1 MSSKFSTN
9 VEGKIHEI
17 RLDAKKGYQALFEV
31 ISNSIYS
38 KNKEL
43 RKEKNANFQTM
54 IPRELFEE
62 INAFLTEKGMT
73 KVDFIKK
80 AFDAMQNNR

>member
-1 MSSKFSTN
+1 MVTRKEDTASRVARRKY
-9 VEGKIHEI
+9 EE
-17 RLDAKKGYQALFEV
+17 
-31 ISNSIYS
+31 

-43 RKEKNANFQTM
+43 RKGKNANFQTM
-54 IPRELFEE
+54 IPREVFEE

-80 AFDAMQNNR
+80 AFEIMKQDN

>member
-31 ISNSIYS
+31 I
-38 KNKEL
+38 L
-43 RKEKNANFQTM
+43 
-54 IPRELFEE
+54 IPFIL
-62 INAFLTEKGMT
+62 LTILI
-73 KVDFIKK
+73 KV
-80 AFDAMQNNR
+80 MGE

>member
-31 ISNSIYS
+31 I
-38 KNKEL
+38 NKVKVGD
-43 RKEKNANFQTM
+43 RKYRRLFCAFFMRAEYFGVFAADKQTM
-54 IPRELFEE
+54 R
-62 INAFLTEKGMT
+62 
-73 KVDFIKK
+73 
-80 AFDAMQNNR
+80 R